1 MVVCSIGPTNLAQ
14 ASLNA
19 HPKPKNRD
27 EAICNMNG
35 EWETLPVNSREDESQ
50 DTRNCLGEYRRQT
63 DLLMRESVPM
73 PLLPPPTPN

>member
-35 EWETLPVNSREDESQ
+35 KLETLLANSWEDESQ
-50 DTRNCLGEYRRQT
+50 DAQNYLGE
-63 DLLMRESVPM
+63 DHC
-73 PLLPPPTPN
+73 